1 MHSGHRE
8 RMKNKILKGK
18 IDSLEEHEIL
28 ECLLY
33 YSIPRKDTNPIAHE
47 LINKYKN
54 LSNVIKAPVDDLKK
68 VNGIG
73 DETATLLKMV
83 ESSIDLFLKEERIK
97 SLPSPKEDIELRI
110 NKKME
115 TVNHDVILLTLFTH
129 NYRITYNDF
138 ISSKDILEFDEY
150 EQEIVN
156 TSRYYK
162 AHNAIVSYKNKAK
175 GIESLINEKSALDR
189 LTRTFELLDIKLND
203 LVKFFE
209 DGSVSFME
217 NKDYLWSFHY
227 INIENSSPQL
237 RKGFHL

>member
-217 NKDYLWSFHY
+217 NKDYL
-227 INIENSSPQL
+227 
-237 RKGFHL
+237 

>member
-1 MHSGHRE
+1 MHIGHRE

-47 LINKYKN
+47 LIDKYKN

-73 DETATLLKMV
+73 DESATLLKMV
-83 ESSIDLFLKEERIK
+83 ESSIDLFLKEERKK

-156 TSRYYK
+156 ASRYYK
-162 AHNAIVSYKNKAK
+162 ARNAIVSYKNKAK
-175 GIESLINEKSALDR
+175 GIESLINEKSALDK

-217 NKDYLWSFHY
+217 NKDYL
-227 INIENSSPQL
+227 
-237 RKGFHL
+237 